1 MVAVIS
7 NGTAILGLG
16 NLGPLASKPVMEGKA
31 VLFKRFADVDS
42 IDLEV
47 DTEDPETFVNAVRYL
62 GPSFGGINL
71 EDIKAPECFI
81 IEQRLRE
88 LMDIP
93 VFHDDQHGTAI
104 IAADRHHQRAAP
116 HGARDEGHQARLQ
129 RRGAAG
135 IACVELVKA
144 MGVPHDNVILC
155 DTKGVI
161 YRAAPTA

>member
-1 MVAVIS
+1 MIS

-16 NLGPLASKPVMEGKA
+16 NLGALASKPVMEGKA

-47 DTEDPETFVNAVRYL
+47 DTEDVDEFINCVRYL
-62 GPSFGGINL
+62 GPTFGGINL
-71 EDIKAPECFI
+71 EDIKAPDCFI

-104 IAADRHHQRAAP
+104 IAAAGLINALHLT
-116 HGARDEGHQARLQ
+116 GRDMKTTQARLQ
-129 RRGAAG
+129 RRGRGRHRLHRADQGDGHAARERHPLRHQG
-135 IACVELVKA
+135 RRS
-144 MGVPHDNVILC
+144 
-155 DTKGVI
+155 T
-161 YRAAPTA
+161 RAAPRA